1 MILWCDI
8 LKNENIFAYYFKK
21 RYENKYSQTCSEIAF
36 DRNLYQKKKI
46 YSIHHVMDNYR
57 ATLVYIKL
65 FIKENYYDDE
75 DDAVHIM
82 FIYSFDLLLL

>member
-1 MILWCDI
+1 MKIYLHII
-8 LKNENIFAYYFKK
+8 LKNGMKINIVKHVPK
-21 RYENKYSQTCSEIAF
+21 LRLIEIF
-36 DRNLYQKKKI
+36 TKKKKKN
-46 YSIHHVMDNYR
+46 SIHHVMDNYR
-57 ATLVYIKL
+57 ATLIYIKL